1 MKKSRILSFVL
12 ALFTLCSAVTLTA
25 CGGSKHEHTFKS
37 EWASNATE
45 HWHECEGEDC
55 EEVSD
60 KGAHVYDNACDKDCN
75 VCGATR
81 EISYYTTSYDNI
93 HSYMFLGDENIV
105 GVAGG
110 QYVFKLPIEC
120 HLDDGNFFLHKDKN
134 VAISSYEDAV
144 SSNKYILRF
153 FNDKFE
159 EIPLVMVPYDTGD
172 CKAYHVD
179 SGTETTN
186 LVNEYRDKVVYMM
199 VTLTESV
206 TFCPACN

>member
-60 KGAHVYDNACDKDCN
+60 KGAHVYDHACDTTCN

-93 HSYMFLGDENIV
+93 HSYMFLGDENIE

-110 QYVFKLPIEC
+110 QYVFKLPVEC
-120 HLDDGNFFLHKDKN
+120 HLDDGNFFLLKDKN
-134 VAISSYEDAV
+134 VAISSYEDSV
-144 SSNKYILRF
+144 SSNKYSLRF
-153 FNDKFE
+153 FNDNFE

-172 CKAYHVD
+172 CKVYHVD
-179 SGTETTN
+179 SGAETTN